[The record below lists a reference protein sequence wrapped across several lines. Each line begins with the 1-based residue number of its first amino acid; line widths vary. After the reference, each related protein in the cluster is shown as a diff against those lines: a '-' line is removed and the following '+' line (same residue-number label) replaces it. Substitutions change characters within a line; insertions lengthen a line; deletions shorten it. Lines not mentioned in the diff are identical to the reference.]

1 MSSAG
6 GGTLESPTTM
16 LFSETAEST
25 ATRELRLDGCLACGM
40 TPERM
45 YTMHCHTDSVQPNE
59 RVKVQLQR
67 ASRSAPRMPYSI
79 ELGWLDL
86 GSVEATSHLMTLSRC
101 LGNLSCELGALTFTN
116 SGLDDTHLF
125 HLITAL
131 PQSAPLTLLDLSSQH
146 LSGLALTHL
155 IDAGKRG
162 ACPLLTSL
170 TLDHNPCGDALPASG
185 STSEAAARR
194 VGQLPNCGWRL
205 STLRLVSSLVGE
217 GGVSAL
223 ARALPHSPAL
233 TLLDLRMNEM
243 TLGPSAGAAILRLRA
258 AWEDECGKAGEGL
271 RGV

>member
-1 MSSAG
+1 MSSAGG

-45 YTMHCHTDSVQPNE
+45 YTMHCHTDSIHPNE

-67 ASRSAPRMPYSI
+67 AARAAPRMPYSI

-146 LSGLALTHL
+146 LSGLALTQ
-155 IDAGKRG
+155 R
-162 ACPLLTSL
+162 LLRPPPT
-170 TLDHNPCGDALPASG
+170 NPHHPNN
-185 STSEAAARR
+185 R
-194 VGQLPNCGWRL
+194 VLKPR
-205 STLRLVSSLVGE
+205 
-217 GGVSAL
+217 
-223 ARALPHSPAL
+223 H
-233 TLLDLRMNEM
+233 
-243 TLGPSAGAAILRLRA
+243 RLRVTTSYPLRPREK
-258 AWEDECGKAGEGL
+258 AWHRA
-271 RGV
+271 